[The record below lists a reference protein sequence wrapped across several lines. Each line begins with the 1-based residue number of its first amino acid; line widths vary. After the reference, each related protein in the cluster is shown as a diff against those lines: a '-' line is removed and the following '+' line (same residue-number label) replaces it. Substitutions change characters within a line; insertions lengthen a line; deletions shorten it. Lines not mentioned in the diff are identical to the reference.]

1 MTDGICVSDACF
13 CCWCGLTC
21 THCKCGCGRKHECLC
36 CVDECCL
43 SIHENSLGLGMVTN
57 EDNKECCKIGIN
69 CCACGLKSPEVLCAR
84 AEFCF
89 CFEGAAAFPFTKGYV
104 KSVTCSYCF
113 LSCAPCGFCVEA
125 VEAVALRRHLN
136 DYSYKVEGQ
145 AMKR

>member
-1 MTDGICVSDACF
+1 
-13 CCWCGLTC
+13 
-21 THCKCGCGRKHECLC
+21 
-36 CVDECCL
+36 
-43 SIHENSLGLGMVTN
+43 MVTN